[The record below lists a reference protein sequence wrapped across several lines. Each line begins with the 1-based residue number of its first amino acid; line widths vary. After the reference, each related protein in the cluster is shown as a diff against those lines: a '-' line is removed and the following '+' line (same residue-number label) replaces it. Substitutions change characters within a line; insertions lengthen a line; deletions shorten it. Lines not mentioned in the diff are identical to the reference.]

1 MAAGEIGQMV
11 IQSTPTEKRFDR
23 PGCVEELISNAGI
36 CDRYSAFCGGKR
48 ASTSGDTFARVRR
61 IAELSKA
68 GDSPA
73 RQTLDETA
81 RYLGIAISN
90 VVWGFD
96 ADTIVIDAAF
106 AEAWGLIEPVLW
118 RQLPDD
124 NELWGARNLRVRPSS
139 LGGEAALIGSATLP
153 LNLIFAGAS
162 PAQKTQAAR

>member
-1 MAAGEIGQMV
+1 M
-11 IQSTPTEKRFDR
+11 
-23 PGCVEELISNAGI
+23 
-36 CDRYSAFCGGKR
+36 
-48 ASTSGDTFARVRR
+48 RR
-61 IAELSKA
+61 IAELLKA
-68 GDSPA
+68 GDPNA
-73 RQTLDETA
+73 RKTLDETA

-106 AEAWGLIEPVLW
+106 TEAWGLIEPVLW

-124 NELWGARNLRVRPSS
+124 NELWGSRNLRVRPSA

-162 PAQKTQAAR
+162 TGQRTQGGR